1 MATPKAANGEKNIL
15 SDIGLLVTQTHRPDE
30 SLVLDGPTSEV
41 VTNKGGLGNHTLPR
55 LLVGL
60 LSGVDNLEH
69 LLLTDT
75 LNLRQGNGELSSL
88 LRTLILDSTGQ
99 SLGIGSLRTVEQVL
113 GQRSLGR
120 LVGSSRLDVLLFLC
134 LDALLHLNL
143 LLVTLL
149 LVQLGSQTSEVLG
162 IVGGLVALT
171 SLTLADALIV
181 VETLTVLLLPALDV
195 PVLCGL
201 AVSFIG
207 WLAGRVRTR
216 SEAVGERNRLVELIK
231 PGSM

>member
-1 MATPKAANGEKNIL
+1 
-15 SDIGLLVTQTHRPDE
+15 
-30 SLVLDGPTSEV
+30 
-41 VTNKGGLGNHTLPR
+41 
-55 LLVGL
+55 
-60 LSGVDNLEH
+60 
-69 LLLTDT
+69 
-75 LNLRQGNGELSSL
+75 
-88 LRTLILDSTGQ
+88 
-99 SLGIGSLRTVEQVL
+99 
-113 GQRSLGR
+113 
-120 LVGSSRLDVLLFLC
+120 
-134 LDALLHLNL
+134 
-143 LLVTLL
+143 VTLL

-216 SEAVGERNRLVELIK
+216 SEAVGWEKWLAKLFKLKSMWVLIQ
-231 PGSM
+231 GLTMMNTE